1 MVALDETHPDFSDV
15 FRGACLYHFTRANVA
30 ASILDQNRI
39 RMSPFENTNDPRE
52 AKDWFVTP
60 VSATS
65 GFDPRLFQSTQE
77 ALNVRLKR
85 ETKVACFSVDGPRKA
100 NRDEEPLERGWAH
113 PRMWAHYGDNHA
125 GVCFVFHAPR
135 LETAF
140 RDELDGRGTIDS
152 GPVVYSD
159 MNPAL
164 TQAFVMNMTKV
175 ADLGVNA
182 AVDAH
187 AAEHVGTLLFTK
199 LGDWATEME
208 FRFVLRGRNP
218 SFEFVDT
225 GDALVAACV
234 GPDYPDGDA
243 SGVLARLAARE
254 LPTFRVQWSN
264 GHPTLVA
271 LP

>member
-1 MVALDETHPDFSDV
+1 
-15 FRGACLYHFTRANVA
+15 LYHFTRADVA
-30 ASILDQNRI
+30 ALILDQTKI

-65 GFDPRLFQSTQE
+65 GFDPNLFQLTQE

-125 GVCFVFHAPR
+125 GVCLVFHAPR
-135 LETAF
+135 LEEAF
-140 RDELDGRGTIDS
+140 HEGLNARGTLHA

-164 TQAFVMNMTKV
+164 TQAFVMNMTTV
-175 ADLGVNA
+175 ADLGMDA
-182 AVDAH
+182 AIDVH
-187 AAEHVGTLLFTK
+187 AAEHLGTLLFTK
-199 LGDWATEME
+199 LSDWSTEME
-208 FRFVLRGRNP
+208 FRFVLRGRDT

-225 GDALVAACV
+225 RDALAAACV
-234 GPDYPDGDA
+234 GSDYSDSDA
-243 SGVLARLAARE
+243 SGVLARLAAKQ